1 MHYTIVNDKVVERS
15 STEIPN
21 SMNGLVH
28 IVGKRTAEDRKYV
41 MKVDP
46 SLVKEKIQG
55 VESDNL
61 GRATPIM
68 VYDFADMAKR
78 GRQFDAWAVNGVCFL
93 LGAGAVASL
102 YFWKIIEIFAK

>member
-1 MHYTIVNDKVVERS
+1 MHKIIVNDKILDESEAPKSITGLEHIIGKVG
-15 STEIPN
+15 PN
-21 SMNGLVH
+21 
-28 IVGKRTAEDRKYV
+28 DRKYV

-46 SLVKEKIQG
+46 SLVREKIQG

-78 GRQFDAWAVNGVCFL
+78 GRQFDAWTVNAVCFL
-93 LGAGAVASL
+93 LGAASVASL
-102 YFWKIIEIFAK
+102 YYWHIVEIFASK